1 MARYLLDA
9 TTLFAA
15 ASGEAAT
22 LSRLARLPIG
32 DVAIP
37 ALVYAELLGAAAAA
51 GKNPRLSENLELI
64 GQNLDILPFDRRA
77 AEAYELMLRKIDPK
91 RRRMLDRLTA
101 AQAMAEGRTLATL
114 APEAFADLPGL
125 SLENWAASA
134 A

>member
-15 ASGEAAT
+15 ACGEAAT
-22 LSRLARLPIG
+22 LSRLSRLSIG

-51 GKNPRLSENLELI
+51 GKNPRLAENLALVAE
-64 GQNLDILPFDRRA
+64 NLDILPFDRRA
-77 AEAYELMLRKIDPK
+77 AKAYEALLREVEPK

-101 AQAMAEGRTLATL
+101 AQALSDNLTLVTL
-114 APEAFADLPGL
+114 CPDDYSDLPGL
-125 SLENWAASA
+125 SLESWRG
-134 A
+134 

>member
-22 LSRLARLPIG
+22 LARLARLPIG

-37 ALVYAELLGAAAAA
+37 ALVYAELLGAAATA
-51 GKNPRLSENLELI
+51 GKNRRLAENLELI
-64 GQNLDILPFDRRA
+64 AQNLDILPFDRKA
-77 AEAYELMLRKIDPK
+77 AEAYEALLRQIAPK

-101 AQAMAEGRTLATL
+101 AQAMADGRTLVTL
-114 APEAFADLPGL
+114 APDDFADLPGL
-125 SLENWAASA
+125 SLESWRG
-134 A
+134 

>member
-15 ASGEAAT
+15 ACGEAAT
-22 LSRLARLPIG
+22 LSRLSRLSIG

-51 GKNPRLSENLELI
+51 GKNPRLAENLALVAE
-64 GQNLDILPFDRRA
+64 NLDILPFDRRA
-77 AEAYELMLRKIDPK
+77 AKAYETLLREVEPK

-101 AQAMAEGRTLATL
+101 AQALSDNLTLVTL
-114 APEAFADLPGL
+114 CPDDYSDLPGL
-125 SLENWAASA
+125 SLESWRG
-134 A
+134 